1 MNLVRVPL
9 KTAPYPVYIGS
20 DVLENAGTLLAKHF
34 KGTHIALITHR
45 KVFSLHGGKFF
56 SSLKKQGFH
65 VACAFVPEGE
75 TSKSQR
81 ELGRLYDFLA
91 RNHFQRD
98 SAVIALGGGVIGDLA
113 GYAAA
118 TYMRGISMFHAPT
131 TVVAQVDSSIGGK
144 TGINHVSAKNL
155 IGAFY
160 QPRAV
165 LCDVRAL
172 ETLPRREY
180 VSGLAEVVKY
190 GMIYDKDFLSLLEK
204 NSGAILMRDPRV
216 MTAVV
221 KRCAEI
227 KAEVVGKDE
236 KEKALRMILNY
247 GHTLGHAIETSTEY
261 QSLLHGEA
269 VAWGM
274 VFAAHLSREYAGLS
288 TDVEKQQNELLKA
301 FGLLNTLKKPR
312 DMRQFMRL
320 LLLDKKARKGK
331 VRFIL
336 LRDAGKTVVAD
347 KVTLSVIRRV
357 MSETLWKNSG

>member
-9 KTAPYPVYIGS
+9 KTAPYPVYIGC
-20 DVLENAGTLLAKHF
+20 DVLENSGKLVARHF
-34 KGTHIALITHR
+34 KGSNIALITHSKLFR
-45 KVFSLHGGKFF
+45 LHGKKVFS
-56 SSLKKQGFH
+56 SLRARGFQ
-65 VACAFVPEGE
+65 VSCVFVPEGE
-75 TSKSQR
+75 PSKSQKQ
-81 ELGRLYDFLA
+81 LACLHDFLA
-91 RNHFQRD
+91 RHHYQRD
-98 SAVIALGGGVIGDLA
+98 SAVVAVGGGVIGDLA
-113 GYAAA
+113 GYCAA
-118 TYMRGISMFHAPT
+118 TYMRGISLFHMPT
-131 TVVAQVDSSIGGK
+131 TVVGQVDSSIGGK

-160 QPRAV
+160 HPRAV
-165 LCDVRAL
+165 LCEVRTL

-190 GMIYDKDFLSLLEK
+190 GMVYDKDFLSFLEK
-204 NSGAILMRDPRV
+204 KSGAILMRDLRV

-288 TDVEKQQNELLKA
+288 PDVEKQQNELLEE
-301 FGLLNTLKKPR
+301 FGLLKPLKKPR
-312 DMRQFMRL
+312 DMRRFMKL

-357 MSETLWKNSG
+357 MSETLWKNSD